1 VTLQQ
6 LFSETDKTN
15 PFNTRDMTDSSK
27 IKLLVGTTVLL
38 IILNVIIVGF
48 IWFGAHAPR
57 PLRDGRGPGPDRA
70 ELIIHE
76 LKLDETQRKQFEQL
90 RDEHHHIIM
99 AVNEK
104 DRRTHQALFDLVKN
118 GQDNTAASDSL
129 INEIAE
135 NKKQIEQ
142 ATYHHLAEVRK
153 ICTPE
158 QQKIFD
164 DIIINLFR
172 RGPDGPPPGRR
183 PE

>member
-1 VTLQQ
+1 M
-6 LFSETDKTN
+6 N
-15 PFNTRDMTDSSK
+15 DSSK
-27 IKLLVGTTVLL
+27 IKLLAGTTILL
-38 IILNVIIVGF
+38 IILNVVIVGF
-48 IWFGAHAPR
+48 MWFGPHPPR
-57 PLRDGRGPGPDRA
+57 PMRPGMGGPVPDRS
-70 ELIIHE
+70 EVIIHE
-76 LKLDETQRKQFEQL
+76 LKLDDAQRKQFEQL
-90 RDEHHHIIM
+90 RDEHHHIMM

-104 DRRTHQALFDLVKN
+104 DRRTHQALFDLIKN
-118 GQDNTAASDSL
+118 GQDNSAVSDSL

-135 NKKQIEQ
+135 NRKQIEH
-142 ATYHHLAEVRK
+142 ATYHHLAQVRK

>member
-1 VTLQQ
+1 M
-6 LFSETDKTN
+6 N
-15 PFNTRDMTDSSK
+15 DSSK
-27 IKLLVGTTVLL
+27 IKLLAGTTVLL
-38 IILNVIIVGF
+38 IVLNIVIVGF
-48 IWFGAHAPR
+48 MWFGSHAPR
-57 PLRDGRGPGPDRA
+57 PLRDGHGPGPDRA
-70 ELIIHE
+70 EVIIRE
-76 LKLDETQRKQFEQL
+76 LKLDDAQRKQFEQL

-104 DRRTHQALFDLVKN
+104 DRHTHQVLFDLIKN
-118 GQDNTAASDSL
+118 GQDNTQASDSL

-135 NKKQIEQ
+135 NRKQIEH
-142 ATYHHLAEVRK
+142 ATYDHLARLRK
-153 ICTPE
+153 ICNPE